1 MAKALKFNLANNQD
15 DHTAN
20 LLVLQ
25 NKTDIAETADLLNQ
39 FSTRFVSFGS
49 SFFLTC
55 LNLTVTEDIREA
67 LAAKS
72 IKYALIFIAN
82 PIGGWLS
89 APNIEDNYAKE
100 LADLIQM
107 INYE

>member
-15 DHTAN
+15 DHTTN
-20 LLVLQ
+20 LIILQ
-25 NKTDIAETADLLNQ
+25 NKSDIAETAELLKQ

-55 LNLTVTEDIREA
+55 HNLTVTEDVREA
-67 LAAKS
+67 LRAKS
-72 IKYALIFIAN
+72 IKYAFIFIAN

-89 APNIEDNYAKE
+89 APNIDDNYAKE

-107 INYE
+107 ITYE